1 MVEIEAIRSFS
12 KAHESQIKEFK
23 YTLHLI
29 RKSPLTLTGLIL
41 LIFIFL
47 VAVFAPWIAPY
58 HPQYVGGQQYW
69 PYDSSRMLDPPSW
82 QHLFGTDDMGHD
94 IFSMVVYGTREAL
107 YIGFIVVMVAM
118 LIGVLLGA
126 YSGYIGG
133 WFDEIM
139 MRICDMF
146 FAFPGLILAMAITA
160 ALGPGLQNVMYAL
173 MVVWWPGYTRIVRG
187 QVLSVKENQ
196 YIEAARA
203 IGISR
208 FKIIWKHVIPN
219 SLPPILVQAT
229 MDLGNVI
236 LTAAGL
242 AFLGLGAAAYTAD
255 WGVMVS
261 QGRSWLV
268 SGYWWWSTFPG
279 LAIFITVLAFNLF
292 GDGIRDILDP
302 RLRR

>member
-1 MVEIEAIRSFS
+1 MNLRDLYTSFT
-12 KAHESQIKEFK
+12 KKYESQIKDFR
-23 YTLHLI
+23 YTLHLM
-29 RKSPLTLTGLIL
+29 RKSPLTMAGLIML
-41 LIFIFL
+41 ILIFSI
-47 VAVFAPWIAPY
+47 AIFAPYIAPY
-58 HPQYVGGQQYW
+58 HPEYIGGQEYW
-69 PYDSSRMLDPPSW
+69 KNYYSEALEPPSW
-82 QHLFGTDDMGHD
+82 KHPCGTDDFGHD
-94 IFSMVVYGTREAL
+94 LFSMILYGTREAL
-107 YIGFIVVMVAM
+107 YVGFIVVIVAM

-126 YSGYIGG
+126 YSGYLGG

-160 ALGPGLQNVMYAL
+160 ALGPGLEHVMYAL
-173 MVVWWPGYTRIVRG
+173 MIVWWPAYTRIVRG

-203 IGISR
+203 VGVSR

-219 SLPPILVQAT
+219 SLSPILVQAT

-255 WGVMVS
+255 WGIMVS
-261 QGRSWLV
+261 QGREWIIP
-268 SGYWWWSTFPG
+268 GQWWWSTFPG
-279 LAIFITVLAFNLF
+279 LAIFVTVLAFNLF
-292 GDGIRDILDP
+292 GDGLRDILDP

>member
-1 MVEIEAIRSFS
+1 MAETSAVKRFMTT
-12 KAHESQIKEFK
+12 HESQIKEFK
-23 YTLHLI
+23 YTLHLM
-29 RKSPLTLTGLIL
+29 RQSPLTLIGLAL
-41 LIFIFL
+41 LIFIVL
-47 VAVFAPWIAPY
+47 VAIFGPYMVPY
-58 HPQYVGGQQYW
+58 HPKYMGGQQYW
-69 PYDSSRMLDPPSW
+69 PYNFSEALQPPSW
-82 QHLFGTDDMGHD
+82 KHPFGTDDLGHD
-94 IFSMVVYGTREAL
+94 IYSMVIYGTREAL
-107 YIGFIVVMVAM
+107 YVGFEVVAVAL

-126 YSGYIGG
+126 YAGYIGG
-133 WFDEIM
+133 WFDEII
-139 MRICDMF
+139 MRICDMV

-173 MVVWWPGYTRIVRG
+173 MAVWWPGYTRIVRG
-187 QVLSVKENQ
+187 QVLSVKQNQ

-208 FKIIWKHVIPN
+208 FKIIWRHVIPN

-261 QGRSWLV
+261 QGRTWLV

-292 GDGIRDILDP
+292 GDGLRDILDP

>member
-1 MVEIEAIRSFS
+1 MAEIEATRSFA
-12 KAHESQIKEFK
+12 KTHESQIKEFK
-23 YTLHLI
+23 YILHLI
-29 RKSPLTLTGLIL
+29 RKSPLTLAGLIL

-58 HPQYVGGQQYW
+58 HPTYVGGQQYW
-69 PYDSSRMLDPPSW
+69 PYDASKMLDPPSW

-107 YIGFIVVMVAM
+107 YIGFIVVIVAM

-133 WFDEIM
+133 WFDEVM

-173 MVVWWPGYTRIVRG
+173 MVVWWPAYTRIVRG

-203 IGISR
+203 VGISR

-261 QGRSWLV
+261 QGRSWLI